1 MNKKTAL
8 PSNFDLWTLVG
19 KVNHTIVLLRQ
30 KELSQYQIPVRQLH
44 VLRVIRTLGSKAKL
58 SEVAKQVERKPHVIS
73 KQAVRME
80 NDGLIKRIKNTP
92 KSNILEL
99 QLTKKGLEM
108 ANLSEESESLKVLFS
123 SLSEKER
130 LQMESILQKVLI
142 QSEKLI
148 SL

>member
-1 MNKKTAL
+1 
-8 PSNFDLWTLVG
+8 
-19 KVNHTIVLLRQ
+19 
-30 KELSQYQIPVRQLH
+30 
-44 VLRVIRTLGSKAKL
+44 
-58 SEVAKQVERKPHVIS
+58 
-73 KQAVRME
+73 
-80 NDGLIKRIKNTP
+80 
-92 KSNILEL
+92 
-99 QLTKKGLEM
+99 M

>member
-1 MNKKTAL
+1 
-8 PSNFDLWTLVG
+8 
-19 KVNHTIVLLRQ
+19 
-30 KELSQYQIPVRQLH
+30 
-44 VLRVIRTLGSKAKL
+44 
-58 SEVAKQVERKPHVIS
+58 
-73 KQAVRME
+73 ME